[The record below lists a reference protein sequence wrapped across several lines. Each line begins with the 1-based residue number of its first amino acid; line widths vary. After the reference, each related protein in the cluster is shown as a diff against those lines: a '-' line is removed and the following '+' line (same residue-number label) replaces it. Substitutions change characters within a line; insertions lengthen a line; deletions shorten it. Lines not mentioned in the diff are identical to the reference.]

1 MNNTGNSFGEG
12 FIRGL
17 GAFLSGRAPERAPQ
31 TDTVPIQ
38 FGNARSEPGAGL
50 SGKAATSL
58 LISTLAALTLSL
70 VRRSASRRKSTTT
83 RSLARGAVAGAS
95 AAGALLILRL
105 LTAPRTE
112 RPAPDGAEPSTMER
126 MGAKRDPGDLADE
139 LLAGAGRG
147 LIYAALLDPNLPG
160 PPPLR
165 GALVGTAD
173 YLATPLGGLFARM
186 QEFSP
191 VRRVPV
197 ISALLDVG
205 SVRDD
210 PFRFFL
216 LDGVL
221 LGLIYGNGPD

>member
-1 MNNTGNSFGEG
+1 MGNTGNSFGEG
-12 FIRGL
+12 FSRGL
-17 GAFLSGRAPERAPQ
+17 RAFLSGRAPERARQ
-31 TDTVPIQ
+31 TDTVPMQ
-38 FGNARSEPGAGL
+38 FRNAHAEPGAGL

-58 LISTLAALTLSL
+58 LIGTLAALTLSL
-70 VRRSASRRKSTTT
+70 VHRSASRLKSTKS

-112 RPAPDGAEPSTMER
+112 HPAQDGAEPGTMER
-126 MGAKRDPGDLADE
+126 LGAEGDPGDLADE

-147 LIYAALLDPNLPG
+147 LIYAALLDPCLPG

-173 YLATPLGGLFARM
+173 YLTAPLGGLFARM

-216 LDGVL
+216 LEGVL